1 RKLTRESRAPSRASA
16 SEPISCPRKLT
27 REFARPFRRSR
38 EPALRNRFPARANSR
53 VSLRGS
59 GCARASRCQE
69 RIPTIVDN
77 PVSQRRQWFA
87 SSLPV
92 LPPQPGARAMTPPRS
107 ASVPF
112 TVPPSSPLAVGWRA
126 QLAALLERHGL
137 AELLDVL
144 AAYAELRCQH
154 EPDDCSAA
162 EEAAQGGGCR
172 LAQPAVRRVESKAG
186 VLAAAPRGLPQ
197 TPAPTRS

>member
-1 RKLTRESRAPSRASA
+1 MPGFFRARKPTREPRAPPRARA
-16 SEPISCPRKLT
+16 PEQILCPRKLT

-38 EPALRNRFPARANSR
+38 EPALRNRFHARANSR

-69 RIPTIVDN
+69 RIPTIFDN
-77 PVSQRRQWFA
+77 RLSHRRQWFA
-87 SSLPV
+87 SFPSV
-92 LPPQPGARAMTPPRS
+92 HAPQAGVGARNPPRS

-112 TVPPSSPLAVGWRA
+112 TVPPGSPLAIGWRA

-162 EEAAQGGGCR
+162 EEAAQ
-172 LAQPAVRRVESKAG
+172 AG
-186 VLAAAPRGLPQ
+186 WGRIAH
-197 TPAPTRS
+197 